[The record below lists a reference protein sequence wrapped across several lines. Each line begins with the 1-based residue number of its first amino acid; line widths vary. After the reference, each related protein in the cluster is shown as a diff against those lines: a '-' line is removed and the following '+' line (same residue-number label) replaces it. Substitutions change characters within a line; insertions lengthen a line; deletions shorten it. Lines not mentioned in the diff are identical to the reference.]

1 MFQTVFNRHFY
12 ALSGCNNYTTRH
24 GTGSAIN
31 NSPSICSAPCHGSP
45 VSGGPD
51 AAPSPAPVVQFPAK
65 KPKARKAAGR
75 KHRRK
80 RGRGRPK
87 RKAQT
92 LTSRYLRRHQPE
104 RLRRT
109 EVQKLI
115 RADLFATRTGR
126 ALITFITIRWA
137 LTAERETNINKRWS
151 DLLNAFRG
159 WASRHGIEWAAIG
172 VHENPP
178 SQAPSFNSHILASIP
193 ESLRVAATEWLVKQL
208 GGSAGAVHSRP
219 RVCQGKADETVSYM
233 CKGTDYLT
241 AKRFNLIRKQG
252 WKFNQGIVPFRRCTV
267 SQNIGTA
274 AIAAWKSGTIKTGR
288 GEFSNQYTRAR
299 KAA

>member
-1 MFQTVFNRHFY
+1 MCVR
-12 ALSGCNNYTTRH
+12 A
-24 GTGSAIN
+24 
-31 NSPSICSAPCHGSP
+31 SAPSDLLLPKPRPARP
-45 VSGGPD
+45 VGH
-51 AAPSPAPVVQFPAK
+51 K
-65 KPKARKAAGR
+65 
-75 KHRRK
+75 RRK

-137 LTAERETNINKRWS
+137 LTAQRETNINKRWS
-151 DLLNAFRG
+151 DLLNAFRI
-159 WASRHGIEWAAIG
+159 WASRHGFEWAAIG

-193 ESLRVAATEWLVKQL
+193 ESLRVAATEWLMKQL

-219 RVCQGKADETVSYM
+219 RVLPGKADETVSYM
-233 CKGTDYLT
+233 CKATDFLT
-241 AKRFNLIRKQG
+241 AKRFNLIRPQG

-267 SQNIGTA
+267 SRNIGTA
-274 AIAAWKSGTIKTGR
+274 AIAAWKKSGEFSGSIKTGR
-288 GEFSNQYTRAR
+288 GEFRNQYTRAR